1 MKTISVT
8 TKKVTI
14 IVGIVMA
21 ILILLVFNAKAAG
34 SGDPKNDLRY
44 KSEVVKVQEAA
55 KGFCNPEALDF
66 EEFRN
71 KKVFKIFDE
80 NENLL
85 YQSEVNTD
93 KSIMDGKLVKYLHQS
108 DLVVNLD
115 HTSFYRFNK

>member
-14 IVGIVMA
+14 IVGVIMA
-21 ILILLVFNAKAAG
+21 ILILLVFNASAE
-34 SGDPKNDLRY
+34 PENDLRY
-44 KSEVVKVQEAA
+44 KSEVVKIQQAVNDLAMQTE
-55 KGFCNPEALDF
+55 LDC
-66 EEFRN
+66 EQLN
-71 KKVFKIFDE
+71 HKKVLKFFDD

-85 YQSEVNTD
+85 YESEVNMD
-93 KSIMDGKLVKYLHQS
+93 KVINDEKLIKLLHQS